1 MSTTKL
7 TRKEILSEDPVH
19 VWLIKLTE
27 FVRERGLLIAVG
39 GLGAAVLAVGIYF
52 AVQYL
57 EARDMRTQAQLAK
70 AMAFYH
76 AQVDP
81 AAPDDPYGKG
91 PTPQFRTSEAKL
103 QATTRALQDT
113 IAQTGSSNL
122 GVIARYYLGLTQL
135 KQGQNKEAL
144 QTLEEV
150 RRNTKNLTVGYLAKK
165 VLAKQYFEAGKYKE
179 AQEILDGAVRDPQCS
194 LPREDLK
201 LQLAKVYAA
210 EGKRDQAIKI
220 LREAKEEAPE
230 STFQSAINDELTA
243 LERAP
248 SSPVEGAKP

>member
-1 MSTTKL
+1 MGTTKL

-19 VWLIKLTE
+19 VWLIRLTE
-27 FVRERGLLIAVG
+27 FVREKGLLIAIC
-39 GLGAAVLAVGIYF
+39 GLSAAVVAAGVYFLA
-52 AVQYL
+52 QYL
-57 EARDMRTQAQLAK
+57 QAKDMRIQTELAK
-70 AMAFYH
+70 AIDFYH

-91 PTPQFRTSEAKL
+91 PTPQFRTAEAKF
-103 QATTRALQDT
+103 QATTGVLLQVVG
-113 IAQTGSSNL
+113 QSGSSNL

-135 KQGQNKEAL
+135 KQGREKEGI

-179 AQEILDGAVRDPQCS
+179 AQEILDGAVRDPQCT

-201 LQLAKVYAA
+201 LQLAKVYVA

-220 LREAKEEAPE
+220 LREARDETPE
-230 STFQSAINDELTA
+230 SAFQAAINDELTS
-243 LERAP
+243 LERA
-248 SSPVEGAKP
+248 SESPTGGAKP